1 METGCVVPPGC
12 PEPGIA
18 QEKGGTGGFGYS
30 CASEPGFKGGI
41 KTLIGPCPCTEPCCG
56 WL

>member
-1 METGCVVPPGC
+1 MEMGCVVPPGC